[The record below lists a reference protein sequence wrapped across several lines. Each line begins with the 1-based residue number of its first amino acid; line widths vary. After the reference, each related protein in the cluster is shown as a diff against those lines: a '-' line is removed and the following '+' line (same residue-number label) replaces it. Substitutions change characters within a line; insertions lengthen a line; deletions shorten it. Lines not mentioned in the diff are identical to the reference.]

1 MPKLI
6 KDGALAPDRW
16 TLLRE
21 ASGPE
26 VLLALQGKN
35 LIVPLQFW
43 KTYQTELND
52 YAGGK
57 AIWLDSNENVAD
69 IGSQLHSLPLVA
81 LNFPVFSDGRSY
93 SNARALREQ
102 FKYQGEI
109 RAIGDVLR
117 DQLFYMSRCGF
128 NAFELRHD
136 QDENLCLQ
144 AFQDFKTSYQAT
156 IAEPMPLFRR
166 RSLL

>member
-1 MPKLI
+1 MPGLI
-6 KDGALAPDRW
+6 KDGALSADRW

-26 VLLALQGKN
+26 VLQVLLGKN
-35 LIVPLQFW
+35 LIVPFTFW
-43 KTYQTELND
+43 KLYQTELND
-52 YAGGK
+52 YAGNI
-57 AIWLDSNENVAD
+57 AIWLDSSENVAD
-69 IGSQLHSLPLVA
+69 IGGQLQSLPLIA

-102 FKYQGEI
+102 FKYQGEV

-144 AFQDFKTSYQAT
+144 SFDDFKTSYQT
-156 IAEPMPLFRR
+156 TVTEPLPLFRR
-166 RSLL
+166 R

>member
-6 KDGALAPDRW
+6 KDGELTVDRW

-26 VLLALQGKN
+26 VLQVLLGKN
-35 LIVPLQFW
+35 LIVPLKFW
-43 KTYQTELND
+43 KLHQAELND
-52 YAGGK
+52 YGGNI
-57 AIWLDSNENVAD
+57 AIWLDSSENVDD
-69 IGSQLHSLPLVA
+69 IGSQLQSLPLVA

-93 SNARALREQ
+93 SNARALREK
-102 FKYQGEI
+102 FNYQGEV

-144 AFQDFKTSYQAT
+144 AFADFKTSYQAT
-156 IAEPMPLFRR
+156 VTEPLPLFRR
-166 RSLL
+166 R

>member
-1 MPKLI
+1 MSKLI
-6 KDGALAPDRW
+6 KDGELTPDRW
-16 TLLRE
+16 TLLRD

-26 VLLALQGKN
+26 VLQALQGKN

-43 KTYQTELND
+43 KMYQAELND

-57 AIWLDSNENVAD
+57 AIWLNSDENVAD
-69 IGSQLHSLPLVA
+69 IGSGLQSFPLIA
-81 LNFPVFSDGRSY
+81 LNFPLFSDGRSY

-102 FKYQGEI
+102 FKYQGEV

-128 NAFELRHD
+128 NAFDLRQD
-136 QDENLCLQ
+136 QDANLCLQ

-166 RSLL
+166 R